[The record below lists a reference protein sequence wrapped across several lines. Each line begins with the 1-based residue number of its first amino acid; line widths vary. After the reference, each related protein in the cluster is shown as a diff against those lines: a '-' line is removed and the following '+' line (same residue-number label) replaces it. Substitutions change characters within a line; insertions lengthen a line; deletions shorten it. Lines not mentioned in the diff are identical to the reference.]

1 MPETQARLRYV
12 RISPTKARPV
22 LALIRGQDIMTAR
35 DTLRLSDRAVS
46 REIAK
51 LLESA
56 VANAEHNNHVLEDE
70 LFVARAFADE
80 GPTMKRWRPRARGRG
95 VRIRNRASH
104 ITIVLDRY
112 SDEQLELRRRREV
125 ESGRPARR
133 RPLRRRRPRA
143 VAEEEHDHEHDLEL
157 EDLDEEAIEAD
168 EYEEL
173 EAEAAAEADEADEA
187 EVDED
192 TEEAADEDEMVA
204 ADTDDDADAP
214 RREE

>member
-112 SDEQLELRRRREV
+112 SDFDDALARVNASRYGLQSCV
-125 ESGRPARR
+125 FTHDARR
-133 RPLRRRRPRA
+133 IRRA
-143 VAEEEHDHEHDLEL
+143 F
-157 EDLDEEAIEAD
+157 
-168 EYEEL
+168 EEL
-173 EAEAAAEADEADEA
+173 EVGECL
-187 EVDED
+187 
-192 TEEAADEDEMVA
+192 
-204 ADTDDDADAP
+204 P
-214 RREE
+214 SPL

>member
-70 LFVARAFADE
+70 LFVARAFADGFDCVVLE
-80 GPTMKRWRPRARGRG
+80 NHG
-95 VRIRNRASH
+95 VVTGGASLAH
-104 ITIVLDRY
+104 AFQRFET
-112 SDEQLELRRRREV
+112 LEFA
-125 ESGRPARR
+125 ARR
-133 RPLRRRRPRA
+133 RKLA
-143 VAEEEHDHEHDLEL
+143 LAS
-157 EDLDEEAIEAD
+157 I
-168 EYEEL
+168 
-173 EAEAAAEADEADEA
+173 
-187 EVDED
+187 
-192 TEEAADEDEMVA
+192 
-204 ADTDDDADAP
+204 DDDQIWQTDGGQFRILSTSLRFAQDKFADFGLPFGHELRAE
-214 RREE
+214 RRKGVRSHALGNFLCSFLRKL